1 MNLTMIDEI
10 DKRNLHA
17 ISGDERRSVER
28 VAEENGHS
36 TTPTLRRVK
45 NLEACGVIRRYT
57 VDVDMDQAGYGLT
70 VYVFIKLQS
79 RDQTNIAQF
88 EDKILHLPEVTEC
101 ALVTGP
107 HDYVLTM
114 RMKDMETYNR
124 FLRSVLS
131 ELPGVFGIETSVV
144 IGSVKNEIPLPY

>member
-1 MNLTMIDEI
+1 MAMIDKI
-10 DKRNLHA
+10 DKKILQA
-17 ISGDERRSVER
+17 FSGDARRSVES
-28 VAEENGHS
+28 VAEEIGLS
-36 TTPTLRRVK
+36 TTPTRRRVK
-45 NLEACGVIRRYT
+45 NLEASGVIRRYT

-114 RMKDMETYNR
+114 RMQDMETYNR